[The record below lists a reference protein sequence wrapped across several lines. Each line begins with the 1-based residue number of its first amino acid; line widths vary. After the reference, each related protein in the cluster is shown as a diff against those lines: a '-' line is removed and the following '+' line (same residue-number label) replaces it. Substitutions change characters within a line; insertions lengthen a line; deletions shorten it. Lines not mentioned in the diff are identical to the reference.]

1 MRPLL
6 EFGRLAMD
14 PRTQHSSKIQRV
26 CRSPGASEAA
36 AAGNAG
42 DAEFIARF
50 QFGEMLGK
58 YCNLN

>member
-1 MRPLL
+1 
-6 EFGRLAMD
+6 MD